1 MNTSNVMRKALYIHI
16 YIYTFLKL
24 YFQANTVTTPTPTT
38 TATRRRSINEE
49 GKTNKANCI
58 KEPKLFVV
66 LITAILLFGYAWM
79 IKDI

>member
-1 MNTSNVMRKALYIHI
+1 MRKAQYI
-16 YIYTFLKL
+16 FLEL

-49 GKTNKANCI
+49 GQTNKVNCI
-58 KEPKLFVV
+58 KEPKLFVAM
-66 LITAILLFGYAWM
+66 ITAILLSGYAWM